1 MIHGLTY
8 SSHEFDVDY
17 KDYSLSRFLA
27 RNGYNV
33 WLLDITGYGQS
44 DPIENGFI
52 ADSNYAAEDIHAA
65 VKFISEQNGQRK
77 IDILGWSWGTVT
89 TNDLIV
95 KVDYDSFEEIGGNT
109 IFHIGKNTLTLVN
122 QSAD

>member
-95 KVDYDSFEEIGGNT
+95 NVDYDSFEEIGGNT